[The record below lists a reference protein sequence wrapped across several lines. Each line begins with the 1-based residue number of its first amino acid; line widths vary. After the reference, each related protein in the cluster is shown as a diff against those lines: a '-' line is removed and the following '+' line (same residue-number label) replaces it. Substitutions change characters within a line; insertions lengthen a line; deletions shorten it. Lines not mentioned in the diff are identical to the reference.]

1 MIRFQLLGF
10 PIAIQPFFWI
20 TMAIL
25 GNLNSPSIPG
35 RQLNWEGMVIF
46 AAVGFVSILIHEL
59 GHALSM
65 RKHGGH
71 NIRIE
76 LNGFGGLAFYNPD
89 PNRPITRWQTI
100 AISAAGPIYQ
110 LIAGLIAYV
119 ALYYYKQLG
128 GDSTYIALILKPFY
142 IISFFWGFLNL
153 LLPIFP
159 LDGGQILNGILGPK
173 NIKITLITGLVIC
186 VALAIYSMI
195 SFFSFWNLM
204 IIALLASQNI
214 RMLQAIRVQEN
225 SGPPPPPQP

>member
-1 MIRFQLLGF
+1 MIRFKLFGF
-10 PIAIQPFFWI
+10 PITIQPFFWI

-25 GNLNSPSIPG
+25 GNFMSPPSPG
-35 RQLNWEGMVIF
+35 RQINLEGMVIF

-59 GHALSM
+59 GHAFSM

-76 LNGFGGLAFYNPD
+76 LNGFGGLAFFQPD
-89 PNRPITRWQTI
+89 PARPITRWKGV

-110 LIAGLIAYV
+110 IIAGLIALA
-119 ALYYYKQLG
+119 ALFSYIRMG
-128 GDSTYIALILKPFY
+128 GDSQYVLLLLEPFCLISL
-142 IISFFWGFLNL
+142 FWGFLNL

-173 NIKITLITGLVIC
+173 NIKTTLIVGLTIC
-186 VALAIYSMI
+186 AALAVFSMVR
-195 SFFSFWNLM
+195 FFSLWNLM

-214 RMLQAIRVQEN
+214 RMLQAIRAQEKG
-225 SGPPPPPQP
+225 GPPPPFQP